1 MNRNEFIKTLALTA
15 GVLLLPNVATSE
27 PEVELSEYELIKNA
41 HWALMSQTGLSI
53 RSGTLES
60 VSSFASIEGRN
71 TFLQSLEPEMCT
83 WQDGSIHEKPR
94 AQSFINYLKS
104 WSQEEIDGWT
114 KRMCPP
120 YDYII
125 MRYANQYRH
134 DIVVEY
140 HTCTVP
146 KFIYPLQ

>member
-1 MNRNEFIKTLALTA
+1 
-15 GVLLLPNVATSE
+15 
-27 PEVELSEYELIKNA
+27 
-41 HWALMSQTGLSI
+41 MSQTGLSI